1 MIRPEI
7 LCRHRTERYI
17 KDKTS
22 FERRFYISSLPA
34 HAERLARSVRAHWT
48 VENRLHWCMDVAF
61 ADDRMRAR
69 TGHAAHNL
77 ALLKHI
83 TSISFASTPSS
94 KRAASRRDVLSLR
107 LPTTIAPNFWVLYR
121 IHAIALGSATFF
133 L

>member
-69 TGHAAHNL
+69 TAVSYTHLDVYKRQRRYRHDFWSEHAERLQGLDRRGHCVRM
-77 ALLKHI
+77 
-83 TSISFASTPSS
+83 T
-94 KRAASRRDVLSLR
+94 RA
-107 LPTTIAPNFWVLYR
+107 
-121 IHAIALGSATFF
+121 
-133 L
+133 